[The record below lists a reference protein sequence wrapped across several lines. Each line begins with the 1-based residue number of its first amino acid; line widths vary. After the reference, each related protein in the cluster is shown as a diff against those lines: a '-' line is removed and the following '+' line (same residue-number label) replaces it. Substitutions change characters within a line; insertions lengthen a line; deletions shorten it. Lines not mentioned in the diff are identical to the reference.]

1 VRRGDARGGRRR
13 APGAAH
19 MRGRRG
25 VAAGAASTSCCVS
38 RWQHAGST
46 PTWVC
51 EAMHDVSARRG
62 KDGPDPAAARRCTPR
77 VLPAVT
83 SACGQVCD
91 ACVKGGDV
99 PDVVA
104 AAWLLVDEYVL
115 SEAARSLLK
124 VLATTDALLEA
135 LPPAPLRPA
144 EVRRVRGR
152 VYRSLVP
159 VEACTWVH
167 IHLPAD

>member
-1 VRRGDARGGRRR
+1 
-13 APGAAH
+13 
-19 MRGRRG
+19 M
-25 VAAGAASTSCCVS
+25 
-38 RWQHAGST
+38 
-46 PTWVC
+46 
-51 EAMHDVSARRG
+51 
-62 KDGPDPAAARRCTPR
+62 
-77 VLPAVT
+77 
-83 SACGQVCD
+83 
-91 ACVKGGDV
+91 